1 MGTYNMFSLQLAVC
15 VCVLLTIGIEAAP
28 EPKPRCW
35 YPPCH
40 YGESGFPTRYSPYY
54 NRASGGDYNNY
65 YYNRASG
72 GDYNSYYYNRASG
85 GDYNNYY
92 YNRGGASYDPRC
104 DGTGKAFCCNWGVA
118 GIDCGCYC

>member
-1 MGTYNMFSLQLAVC
+1 MGTLTTCSLYSWQCVSVFSSPL
-15 VCVLLTIGIEAAP
+15 VLRP
-28 EPKPRCW
+28 PKPKPRCW

-72 GDYNSYYYNRASG
+72 GDYN
-85 GDYNNYY
+85 NYY
-92 YNRGGASYDPRC
+92 YNRGSSCSGGRSY
-104 DGTGKAFCCNWGVA
+104 CCKGV
-118 GIDCGCYC
+118 GVGGYCGCYCQ